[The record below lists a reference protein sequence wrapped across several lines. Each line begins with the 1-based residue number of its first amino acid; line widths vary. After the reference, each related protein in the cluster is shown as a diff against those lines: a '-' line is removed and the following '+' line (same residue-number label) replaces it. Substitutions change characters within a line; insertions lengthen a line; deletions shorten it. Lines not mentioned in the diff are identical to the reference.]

1 MFTRCHFL
9 MMITSSGKSA
19 GQQEL
24 SHFAGSSGNWSH
36 HFRGWS
42 IQLHS
47 SEHFKFMTRKYSSYS
62 PRPTSLIANL
72 SPAQAPSW
80 PSPRSLALQLQLH
93 CCFWPYCVHLFS
105 LHLIFNPE
113 FFYRILPWTHHSDS
127 DLPDRFWKVTTK
139 LWPLASEDR
148 TTVSWLLLWLR

>member
-1 MFTRCHFL
+1 MARVLVNRNSHTLLGVVETEAIILEDDRFNSTVQNTL
-9 MMITSSGKSA
+9 NSWPKNIPAILLDPPLSLQTS
-19 GQQEL
+19 
-24 SHFAGSSGNWSH
+24 H
-36 HFRGWS
+36 
-42 IQLHS
+42 
-47 SEHFKFMTRKYSSYS
+47 
-62 PRPTSLIANL
+62 
-72 SPAQAPSW
+72 PAQAPSW